1 MFNVPVKGTHAHAY
15 VTSFSGQDDLK
26 DAKIKHRT
34 NDSIIETEF
43 YSKCLEWRKKVAAH
57 LKLIETEANDG
68 ELAAFASYAIAFPEG
83 FLALV
88 RLNVYNFKIIDYD
101 DISIC
106 MTFLV
111 IHIFFYFYFRLTR
124 TMLTGTRL

>member
-1 MFNVPVKGTHAHAY
+1 MKKLILKKYNCIGLKRLKLFKNLGKMFNVPVKGTHAHAY

-43 YSKCLEWRKKVAAH
+43 YNKCLEWRKKVAAH

-88 RLNVYNFKIIDYD
+88 RLDP
-101 DISIC
+101 
-106 MTFLV
+106 
-111 IHIFFYFYFRLTR
+111 
-124 TMLTGTRL
+124 

>member
-34 NDSIIETEF
+34 NDSIIEAEF

-88 RLNVYNFKIIDYD
+88 RSIKYSECLPLQLKILYIYLYG
-101 DISIC
+101 ILSA
-106 MTFLV
+106 THFSL
-111 IHIFFYFYFRLTR
+111 FFP
-124 TMLTGTRL
+124 G